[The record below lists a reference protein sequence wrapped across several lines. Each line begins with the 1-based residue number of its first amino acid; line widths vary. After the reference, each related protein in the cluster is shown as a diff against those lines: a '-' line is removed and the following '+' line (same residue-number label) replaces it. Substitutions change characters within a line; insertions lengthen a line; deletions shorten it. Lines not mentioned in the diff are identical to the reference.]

1 MHPHRNGE
9 RIRADD
15 TKSVSDIGRIAM
27 IGGYMRSDQIG
38 FGAHRH
44 VITVGGHSW
53 DPENGHTLLAAVDR
67 ASARAPC
74 EVAVHR
80 FAEPGCV
87 WRLDIGQIRIS
98 IMIALLCRCV

>member
-1 MHPHRNGE
+1 MLSRAINQRGHPRRDGE
-9 RIRADD
+9 QIRADD

-27 IGGYMRSDQIG
+27 IGECMRSDQIG

-67 ASARAPC
+67 ASAQASC
-74 EVAVHR
+74 EVHR
-80 FAEPGCV
+80 FAERAVYGDWTSVRSGC
-87 WRLDIGQIRIS
+87 RE
-98 IMIALLCRCV
+98 

>member
-1 MHPHRNGE
+1 
-9 RIRADD
+9 
-15 TKSVSDIGRIAM
+15 M

-80 FAEPGCV
+80 FAERAVYGDWTSV
-87 WRLDIGQIRIS
+87 RSGYR
-98 IMIALLCRCV
+98 